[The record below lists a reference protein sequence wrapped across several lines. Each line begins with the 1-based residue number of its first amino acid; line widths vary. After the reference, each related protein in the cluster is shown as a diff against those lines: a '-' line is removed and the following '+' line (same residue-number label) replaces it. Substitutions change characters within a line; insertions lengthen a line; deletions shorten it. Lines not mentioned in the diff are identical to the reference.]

1 MKCPPHVK
9 PRHWI
14 LPLLMLVMIM
24 GLLPSLAHAQV
35 SFWIPC
41 SGSKARAEGR
51 SVDIRSYLRVNTVGM
66 QVNDIENL
74 YCVTQVKCVALGYCQ
89 AASPEQQAA
98 ADELKREMA
107 AEELQIQR
115 ERQAKAAEAERKRLQ
130 AEEDRKRQLA
140 AIAAEQARREKLA
153 AAEAKR
159 LQLSAQNAKRL
170 VEAREEARKK
180 MPRQPEKC
188 THDYAAYTKKLD
200 FTPVVMLQSKA
211 MKDYAALDRSKIC
224 NGHPGTLA
232 PLQCSQPVNFFGAKI
247 ASCTAEIHCPARQ
260 ETKSCNRASA
270 Q

>member
-1 MKCPPHVK
+1 MKFTPHVK
-9 PRHWI
+9 LHHWI
-14 LPLLMLVMIM
+14 LPLVMSVMII

-51 SVDIRSYLRVNTVGM
+51 SVDIRSYLRVDTVGM
-66 QVNDIENL
+66 QVNDVENL
-74 YCVTQVKCVALGYCQ
+74 YCVTQVKCVALGYCR

-107 AEELQIQR
+107 AEELQMQR
-115 ERQAKAAEAERKRLQ
+115 ERQAKAAEAARKRQQ

-140 AIAAEQARREKLA
+140 AIAAETARREKLA

-159 LQLSAQNAKRL
+159 LQLSAQDAKRL
-170 VEAREEARKK
+170 VQTREDARKK
-180 MPRQPEKC
+180 MPAQPKKC

-200 FTPVVMLQSKA
+200 FTPIVMLQAKA
-211 MKDYAALDRSKIC
+211 KKDYAALDRSKMC

-232 PLQCSQPVNFFGAKI
+232 PLQCSQPVNFFGANI
-247 ASCTAEIHCPARQ
+247 ASCSAEMHCPARQ
-260 ETKSCNRASA
+260 ETRPCNSASA

>member
-1 MKCPPHVK
+1 MKFTPRVK
-9 PRHWI
+9 LHHWI
-14 LPLLMLVMIM
+14 LPLLMSVMII

-66 QVNDIENL
+66 QINDVENL
-74 YCVTQVKCVALGYCQ
+74 YCVTQVKCVALGYCR

-115 ERQAKAAEAERKRLQ
+115 ERQAKAAEAARKRQQ

-140 AIAAEQARREKLA
+140 AIAAETARREKLA

-159 LQLSAQNAKRL
+159 LQLSAQDAKRL
-170 VEAREEARKK
+170 VQTREDARKK
-180 MPRQPEKC
+180 MPAQPKKC

-200 FTPVVMLQSKA
+200 FTPIVMLQAKA
-211 MKDYAALDRSKIC
+211 KKDYAALDRSKMC

-232 PLQCSQPVNFFGAKI
+232 PLQCSQPVNFFGANI
-247 ASCTAEIHCPARQ
+247 ASCSAEMHCPARQ
-260 ETKSCNRASA
+260 ETRPCNSASA